1 MSDAMPPKKNKSLLL
16 GTPDLVPWMPPG
28 KPKEGSFNRNVEKK
42 NSGIY
47 DLTASMQKQPVW
59 KTSNSKKFTTD
70 SSPWSIRWN
79 KE

>member
-47 DLTASMQKQPVW
+47 DLTASMQKPVW